1 MSRCF
6 CSYTPQSTS
15 VAKFISSQPWLKML
29 ENQCTT
35 MKDLQIIH
43 AQLIK
48 TGLFKDKIAASRVLS
63 FCASTPA
70 PAASCPG
77 DYNTNYAYLVF
88 TQIENPNLFIWNTII
103 RCFSQSSNPEFAIS
117 LFLDLLVRS
126 KLPPGRLTYPSVFK
140 AYTRL
145 GLAENGAQL
154 HGRIIKEGL
163 EFDQFTRNAILYMYA
178 SCSGYLNDARKL
190 FDEES
195 EVFDVVAWNS
205 MILGLAKFG
214 EIDDSRKLFD
224 KMPLRNHVSWN
235 TMISGYVRN
244 GKSEEAF
251 DVFNEMQEQ
260 GIKPSEHTLVSLL
273 NASAQLGALEQGKWV
288 HDYIRNNNSRIYE
301 SNPIVVTAIIN
312 MYCKCGDIEMA
323 SQVFNNSKMKS
334 LSCWNSLISGL
345 ANNGF
350 CREAIQ
356 LFSRLENSNLKPDS
370 VSFLAVLT
378 ACCNRGLLKE
388 AEDYFK
394 SMKEVYK
401 IEASVEHYGCLI
413 DALGR
418 KGFLEEAKEVIMECM
433 AIVEIEPDVAIW
445 GSLLRASRQHG
456 NMKMAKWAADRLN
469 HLDPNDSCSY
479 LEVLNMYAESGH
491 FRKAI
496 RERVLMK
503 EKEIVK
509 QPGCS
514 SIVVDGKV
522 HEFLASGNG
531 FLQFHV
537 SECIL

>member
-43 AQLIK
+43 AQLVK

-63 FCASTPA
+63 FCASTPS
-70 PAASCPG
+70 PAACAA
-77 DYNTNYAYLVF
+77 DNTNYAYLVF
-88 TQIENPNLFIWNTII
+88 TQIENPNLFIWNTTI
-103 RCFSQSSNPEFAIS
+103 RCFSQSSNPEMAIY
-117 LFLDLLVRS
+117 LFVDMLVRS

-154 HGRIIKEGL
+154 HGRIVKEGL
-163 EFDQFTRNAILYMYA
+163 EFDQFTRNAILHMYA

-190 FDEES
+190 FAEEN
-195 EVFDVVAWNS
+195 EIFDVVAWNS

-244 GKSEEAF
+244 GKSENAF

-260 GIKPSEHTLVSLL
+260 GIKPREHTLVSLL

-288 HDYIRNNNSRIYE
+288 HNYIRSNSRIYE
-301 SNPIVVTAIIN
+301 SNSIVVTAIIN

-323 SQVFNNSKMKS
+323 CQVFENSITKS

-356 LFSRLENSNLKPDS
+356 IFSRLENSNLKPDS

-378 ACCNRGLLKE
+378 ACSNRGLLIEAKE
-388 AEDYFK
+388 YFK
-394 SMKEVYK
+394 SMKEVYNS
-401 IEASVEHYGCLI
+401 EPSLEHYGCLI

-418 KGFLEEAKEVIMECM
+418 KGFLEDAKDLIMECM
-433 AIVEIEPDVAIW
+433 SIVQIQPDSAIW

-456 NMKMAKWAADRLN
+456 NIRMAKWAAERLN
-469 HLDPNDSCSY
+469 QLDPNDSCSY
-479 LEVLNMYAESGH
+479 LEVSNMYAASGH
-491 FRKAI
+491 FREAI
-496 RERVLMK
+496 QERVLMK

-531 FLQFHV
+531 LLQFHV